1 MGYYSDVAIA
11 LATKHKSKMLD
22 IIREDEW
29 DFVVDYPEE
38 TYDHTED
45 VRLAFT
51 LFIAKNWK
59 WYEGYDF
66 VDDVMGL
73 LREISN
79 KEYGFLRIGE
89 EDDDVETDGDYGEYE
104 LGVSKDLVLPVP
116 PRLDNKESKP
126 TCIYCGSKN
135 TYFYRQCFDKNVKG
149 KNKYKCFSC
158 KETFI
163 TKEVK

>member
-22 IIREDEW
+22 IIRDDEW

-73 LREISN
+73 LR
-79 KEYGFLRIGE
+79 
-89 EDDDVETDGDYGEYE
+89 
-104 LGVSKDLVLPVP
+104 
-116 PRLDNKESKP
+116 
-126 TCIYCGSKN
+126 
-135 TYFYRQCFDKNVKG
+135 
-149 KNKYKCFSC
+149 
-158 KETFI
+158 
-163 TKEVK
+163 